1 MRDRIQIL
9 AQVER
14 LASSRALREA
24 ESLRKL
30 LDFLAHHAL
39 DHPGEP
45 VKEYQIATEVL
56 GRRSDFDP
64 QFNSMVRV
72 QAGRLRTKIAEYY
85 SEEGSDDPVIVDFPK
100 GTYALHFRE
109 RRTGPTKP
117 PIAGQ
122 LDVLSPAA
130 GSNPLARP
138 PELWNALAVGLLV
151 ALVSCLSVLGYVLA
165 RNPAASST
173 PQTEKVPVAVS
184 KFWQGFL
191 TSPEEPWVIFS
202 NAEFV
207 GRPETGM
214 RYFDA
219 ARDTKEAARDHYTGV
234 GEVLGIHSLDLVFT
248 MLHHNLRVKRG
259 KLFSLDDA
267 QKNDLI
273 IVGSPSEN
281 LTLLEIP
288 NTRLYSF
295 QRVPSGARKGDLGIA
310 NLQPATGESPMYLAS
325 PANAPLSEDYAI
337 VAMIPGTNPA
347 HSELILAGTTTIGTQ
362 AAVEFVTEPNHLEEL
377 LGRMGVK
384 NTNELKPF
392 EAVLRVRVAR
402 GVPVESTIVSLHTL
416 K

>member
-1 MRDRIQIL
+1 MQDRTLIL
-9 AQVER
+9 AQLKRVS
-14 LASSRALREA
+14 ASRALRES

-30 LDFLAHHAL
+30 LDYLTRQAL

-64 QFNSMVRV
+64 QLNSMVRV
-72 QAGRLRTKIAEYY
+72 QAGRLRTKLTEYY
-85 SEEGSDDPVIVDFPK
+85 SEEGLDDPVVVDFPK

-109 RRTGPTKP
+109 RKP
-117 PIAGQ
+117 LAIKSPNADDPNVRGNSQ
-122 LDVLSPAA
+122 RLSP
-130 GSNPLARP
+130 SPH
-138 PELWNALAVGLLV
+138 ESLWNALAVGLLV
-151 ALVSCLSVLGYVLA
+151 TLIACVALLGYLLTHKPSAPSVGA
-165 RNPAASST
+165 YP
-173 PQTEKVPVAVS
+173 EKVPEAVQI
-184 KFWQGFL
+184 FWQGFL
-191 TSPEEPWVIFS
+191 TGPEEPWVIFS

-214 RYFDA
+214 RYYDESK
-219 ARDTKEAARDHYTGV
+219 DSKEAVRDHYTGV
-234 GEVLGIHSLDLVFT
+234 GEVLGIHSLDMVFA

-288 NTRLYSF
+288 NTSLYTF
-295 QRVPSGARKGDLGIA
+295 RRVTEGTRKGDLGIA
-310 NLQPATGESPMYLAS
+310 NLQPAPGEPPIFLAS
-325 PANAPLSEDYAI
+325 PANSQLTEDYAI

-362 AAVEFVTEPNHLEEL
+362 AAVEFVTEPNHLEAL

-384 NTNELKPF
+384 GSNQLKPF

>member
-14 LASSRALREA
+14 VAASHALRES

-30 LDFLAHHAL
+30 LSYLTRHAL

-45 VKEYQIATEVL
+45 IKEYQIATEVL
-56 GRRSDFDP
+56 GRQSDFDP
-64 QFNSMVRV
+64 QLNSMVRV
-72 QAGRLRTKIAEYY
+72 QAGRLRTKLTEYY
-85 SEEGSDDPVIVDFPK
+85 SDEGSDDPILVDFPK

-109 RRTGPTKP
+109 RKP
-117 PIAGQ
+117 PATK
-122 LDVLSPAA
+122 SPGIEEQSPNGHVSAA
-130 GSNPLARP
+130 LPARADS
-138 PELWNALAVGLLV
+138 LWNALAVGLLV
-151 ALVSCLSVLGYVLA
+151 ALVGCASLLGYVLTRKSPEPTA
-165 RNPAASST
+165 APA
-173 PQTEKVPVAVS
+173 EKVPQAIQI
-184 KFWQGFL
+184 FWQGFL
-191 TSPEEPWVIFS
+191 TGPEEPWVIFS

-214 RYFDA
+214 RYYVESKDS
-219 ARDTKEAARDHYTGV
+219 KEAVRDHYTGV
-234 GEVLGIHSLDLVFT
+234 GEVLGIHSLDLVFA

-288 NTRLYSF
+288 NTKLYSF
-295 QRVPSGARKGDLGIA
+295 RRVTEGPRKGDLGIA
-310 NLQPATGESPMYLAS
+310 NLQPAPGESPMYLAS
-325 PANAPLSEDYAI
+325 PANTQLTEDYAI

-362 AAVEFVTEPNHLEEL
+362 AAVEFVTEPNHLEAL

-384 NTNELKPF
+384 ATTQLEPF

-402 GVPVESTIVSLHTL
+402 GVPVESTIVTLRTL

>member
-1 MRDRIQIL
+1 MLDRNHIL

-14 LASSRALREA
+14 LESSHALREA

-30 LDFLAHHAL
+30 LEYLTHQAL

-64 QFNSMVRV
+64 QLNSMVRV
-72 QAGRLRTKIAEYY
+72 QAGRLRTKITEYY
-85 SEEGSDDPVIVDFPK
+85 SDEGSEDPVIVDFPK

-109 RRTGPTKP
+109 RKPGSPKSPTTVEP
-117 PIAGQ
+117 DSRMHGAPDTSTHPQ
-122 LDVLSPAA
+122 V
-130 GSNPLARP
+130 
-138 PELWNALAVGLLV
+138 LWNALAVGLLV
-151 ALVSCLSVLGYVLA
+151 ALISCASVLGYVLTRKPNDA
-165 RNPAASST
+165 PVVHA
-173 PQTEKVPVAVS
+173 EKVPEPVQV
-184 KFWQGFL
+184 FWQGFL
-191 TSPEEPWVIFS
+191 TGPEEPWVIFS

-219 ARDTKEAARDHYTGV
+219 ARDAKEAVRDHYTGV
-234 GEVLGIHSLDLVFT
+234 GEVLGIHSLDLVFAV
-248 MLHHNLRVKRG
+248 LHHNLRVKRG

-295 QRVPSGARKGDLGIA
+295 RRVVDGPRKGDLGIA
-310 NLQPATGESPMYLAS
+310 NLQPIAGEPLMFLAS
-325 PANAPLSEDYAI
+325 PANATLTEDYAI

-362 AAVEFVTEPNHLEEL
+362 AAVEFVTEPNHLEVL
-377 LGRMGVK
+377 LGRMGVRS
-384 NTNELKPF
+384 TNQLKPF

-402 GVPVESTIVSLHTL
+402 GVPVESTIVSLHEL